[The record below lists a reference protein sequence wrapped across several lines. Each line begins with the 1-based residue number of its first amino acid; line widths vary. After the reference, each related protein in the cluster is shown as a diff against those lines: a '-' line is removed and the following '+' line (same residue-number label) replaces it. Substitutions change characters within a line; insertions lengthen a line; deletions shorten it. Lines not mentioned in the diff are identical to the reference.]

1 MSTHFKTII
10 LVTGVCLGIVAGEFS
25 KFSTE
30 VAVLALVL
38 MLVQLVIYFWER
50 KRKEMSDAGGI
61 THFFSFSLITILF
74 STGLFFGIIR
84 TQLVQEKIN
93 YVCESACMFD
103 AKIISSS
110 EIKNEYQIFNVH
122 PIDMQDPT
130 SRLRYDVASDVLDIQ
145 IKTPL
150 YPKYKIGEIVKLSGK
165 VTLPDILPPHD
176 NKKSFDYSSYLITKN
191 VGSEMFYPKIEL
203 ENENTNSITET
214 LGSWKENMVGK
225 IDMYVSSPASSLASG
240 MLFGNSGMD
249 KELAQTF
256 RVAGLSHIIVLSG
269 FNIAIVISFIL
280 FVFAFLPLV
289 IRTLL
294 ASASVLLFVI
304 MVGGEA
310 SVIRATL
317 MAFIALLATL
327 IGREYVA
334 LQALVLSFLFIIIYE
349 PSSLTNDVSFH
360 LSFLA
365 TAGIVY
371 LSNSISIFFK
381 KYFTWIKSKTFIA
394 TLSTTL
400 SAYIMTLPYL
410 MYTFGSVSLY
420 ALVSNILVLPFVPI
434 AMLISF
440 LVVVSSYVSQTIAL
454 VFGYTDTLII
464 NLMISIAK
472 AIEYLPFSYLS
483 FQISFIEM
491 FTIYFFVVI
500 IICYIFQKTSAVT
513 FPTSSQNDFKIKSET
528 DRLKSE
534 GVLTDVISY

>member
-1 MSTHFKTII
+1 MSTHLKTLI
-10 LVTGVCLGIVAGEFS
+10 LVAGICLGIVVGEFS

-30 VAVLALVL
+30 VAMLALVI

-50 KRKEMSDAGGI
+50 KRKQMSDAIGI
-61 THFFSFSLITILF
+61 THLFSFSLITILF
-74 STGLFFGIIR
+74 SIGLFFGIIR
-84 TQLVQEKIN
+84 TQLVEEKIN
-93 YVCESACMFD
+93 YVCETACTFD

-122 PIDMQDPT
+122 ALDT
-130 SRLRYDVASDVLDIQ
+130 TGDVLDIQ

-150 YPKYKIGEIVKLSGK
+150 YPKYKIGQTLKLAGK
-165 VTLPDILPPHD
+165 VTLPNILPPHD
-176 NKKSFDYSSYLITKN
+176 EKKSFDYLSYLMTKN

-203 ENENTNSITET
+203 VNENTNSLLET
-214 LGSWKENMVGK
+214 LGSWKENMVEK
-225 IDMYVSSPASSLASG
+225 INMYVSSPASSLASG

-249 KELAQTF
+249 KELVQTF

-289 IRTLL
+289 IRILL
-294 ASASVLLFVI
+294 ASCSVIIFVL

-381 KYFTWIKSKTFIA
+381 NNFKWLTSKTFIT

-440 LVVVSSYVSQTIAL
+440 LVVLTSYVSHTLVL
-454 VFGYTDTLII
+454 VFGYADTLII

-472 AIEYLPFSYLS
+472 AIEHLPFSCLS
-483 FQISFIEM
+483 FQISFVAM
-491 FTIYFFVVI
+491 FTIYFFIVI
-500 IICYIFQKTSAVT
+500 IICYIFKKNKMAT
-513 FPTSSQNDFKIKSET
+513 FPVSSQNDLKIKSET
-528 DRLKSE
+528 ERLKSE

>member
-1 MSTHFKTII
+1 MSTHFKTLI
-10 LVTGVCLGIVAGEFS
+10 LVGGVCLGIVVGEFS

-30 VAVLALVL
+30 VAVLALVI
-38 MLVQLVIYFWER
+38 MLAQGVIYFWER
-50 KRKEMSDAGGI
+50 KRKEMSDAYGV
-61 THFFSFSLITILF
+61 THLFSFPLVTILF
-74 STGLFFGIIR
+74 SIGLFLGILR
-84 TQLVQEKIN
+84 VQLVQEKIN
-93 YVCESACMFD
+93 YVCESACTFD

-110 EIKNEYQIFNVH
+110 EIKNDYQVFNVR
-122 PIDMQDPT
+122 PVDIENNI
-130 SRLRYDVASDVLDIQ
+130 LDIQ

-150 YPKYKIGEIVKLSGK
+150 YPKYKIGQTLKLFGK
-165 VTLPDILPPHD
+165 VTLPNILPPHGE
-176 NKKSFDYSSYLITKN
+176 KKSFDYSSYLITKN

-203 ENENTNSITET
+203 VNSNTNSITET
-214 LGSWKENMVGK
+214 FGSWKENMVGK

-280 FVFAFLPLV
+280 FVFAFLPLT
-289 IRTLL
+289 IRILL
-294 ASASVLLFVI
+294 ASCSVIIFVL

-310 SVIRATL
+310 SVVRATL

-334 LQALVLSFLFIIIYE
+334 LQALVISFLLIILYE

-371 LSNSISIFFK
+371 LSNILTIIFE
-381 KYFTWIKSKTFIA
+381 KYFTRIKSKTFIA

-400 SAYIMTLPYL
+400 SAYVMTLPYL

-440 LVVVSSYVSQTIAL
+440 LVVVTSYVSHTLAL

-464 NLMISIAK
+464 NVMISIAK
-472 AIEYLPFSYLS
+472 VIEWLPFSYLS
-483 FQISFIEM
+483 FQISFLWMCI
-491 FTIYFFVVI
+491 IYFFIFLI
-500 IICYIFQKTSAVT
+500 INYIIKKNFNVT
-513 FPTSSQNDFKIKSET
+513 FPVGTQHDFKIKSET
-528 DRLKSE
+528 ERLKSE